1 MSLTT
6 STTEL
11 LGIKH
16 PVMLA
21 GMGKVAGA
29 PLAAAVSN
37 AGGLGVIG
45 GIGYS
50 VDQLREMLSEL
61 KSLLRDP
68 SLPFGVD
75 LLFPQV
81 GGSARKTNYDYTK
94 GEAEQLIDVV
104 IESGAKLF
112 VSAVGIPPKHIV
124 DKLHKHGILYMNMIG
139 HPKHVHKAC
148 QNGADL
154 IGAQGGEG
162 GGHTGEIPTSI
173 LIPACADVCR
183 QYKSPLTGRP
193 VQLVAAGGLAD
204 GRGLAAS
211 LMFGAS
217 AVWIGT
223 RFVTANESGASKAAK
238 EAIIKGGFDA
248 TIKSTIWTGRP
259 LRAIRT
265 PYIENWEKNRQ
276 EELQALQ
283 AKGILAYEHEMDKL
297 AKEGKVTDEIEDQ
310 SACHP
315 TGMVA
320 ALINKPNQSAE
331 EIVKEIVAEAYQLL
345 SNAQQFVKQTAKL

>member
-1 MSLTT
+1 
-6 STTEL
+6 
-11 LGIKH
+11 
-16 PVMLA
+16 MLA